1 MSTELIIAGEMGK
14 GGSGPVE
21 GVDTLISRQTVKTL
35 FVVGEGVISEIEEVY
50 LDTVSIDRFDADLLT
65 RTGTAG
71 QEVIEGFTDTEAPL
85 PGFVGKVIDKGDE
98 NIPNVD
104 ISPLVTTNI
113 TNFVVNKFYRITSLG
128 NATSEQWMAIGAGT
142 KYVPAAIGMVFKA
155 KKAGVGVTG
164 AGVEKV
170 SFQANTY
177 ETAIP
182 YDVNR
187 ARLTFTIPV
196 MLHVDGDGNTGGSA
210 VEVDIYTRPNSTANW
225 NLVANFTKKGKTTHG
240 YTFDK
245 EVTRPS
251 SVNPNNKIPWEIKVL
266 RVTDDSA
273 TNDSKTQNK
282 ISWSAVTQ
290 IYDTTNTYP
299 NSALAGITLRDASQF
314 GNKVPEI
321 MFKVKGKLV
330 LVPSNYNAA
339 TRVYTGSWTGSW
351 YSVLGVIT
359 KVYTNNPAWIIYDV
373 LTDTR
378 AGLGLS
384 QADIDIYSIYLLGK
398 YADEL
403 IPYTE
408 GINNIQIPRYTLD
421 YSFQT
426 RQPVRDFLS
435 QILSICNANLITNE
449 LGQVAIVFQYP
460 GQVVRRNIANANVVD
475 GIFTYQ
481 SSNIEQRTTLVNVTY
496 NNGKNFGR
504 TDTATVFEQDLI
516 DRYGL
521 QPIDVVLPGCY
532 YEAQAIRK
540 ARWTLYSNCH
550 FTNFVTFNV
559 FLDGLNYKIG
569 DLVRV
574 YDNYNQNTQQAGT
587 IASYFSA
594 GGTTTVIFDRTLTL
608 NDGSYTFYCYD
619 TSGVEVTKTLSVAG
633 SIATATTVA
642 IPSGTTNY
650 PDYDYQGYVTKYGIP
665 ATGVHLTDE
674 FKLPSHITFS
684 TDSIYSST
692 NFLGGTWTGSG
703 TTWHFYPSIYNL
715 TQYNAAEYI
724 DYFIH
729 VEYIGTYLHLNG
741 QTYQGTVALNGT
753 PSATTVYVAKQFPGA
768 IDQRTVNAST
778 LDRITLNSVV
788 TLNLGGIF
796 ILSGAAAGKVYRI
809 TNITKSEESQYAV
822 TGLEFND
829 SIFDYIDSGIDITPL
844 TGDFVN
850 VDQFYTTDVESISWS
865 DSSATNGSYSNSTL
879 HLNWVWDSAKTQKYR
894 ANFRLSYSGP
904 TANTVIVD
912 QINTDNYD
920 IPNPVPGRYIV
931 TLWAVNPFT
940 GISSKPKIEVVDFRI
955 NSTTVSTLQSPVN
968 VRITGTTAVNPQPS
982 TLTFTTPDLNITFDY
997 NPDNQAVDDALGDYL
1012 LEVWEVAINPNT
1024 QAVSY
1029 TTLKSSYPIALEKGG
1044 IAVDPT
1050 SPETSYYPLNGSF
1063 QFPLSEN
1070 LHVFGGTP
1078 SRTVGIKIYSRD
1090 LFGHVSANPVTV
1102 VVSNP
1107 VPAKILVADYKVV
1120 SGVSSV
1126 FVNIKASTEIDV
1138 KGYLVWRSTS
1148 PLFTKN
1154 SSTLVYDGPNNYV
1167 TLPVPTATKYW
1178 YSVAAYDNFSKTEYS
1193 PSDEQDSTPASAD
1206 ATTWTKTGLQFTANA
1221 ATKTLSWTAGTII
1234 RNATDSFNIAAGTSV
1249 WSTGFLYVYFNP
1261 SVSTTALQVTTTL
1274 LTAVQ
1279 MGCYPL
1285 ATYTGGDN
1293 STIKGGD
1300 GNAFI
1305 SGSQIIAGTV
1315 GASEI
1320 KAGSI
1325 VASLID
1331 TTNAVITGTAQITD
1345 GIITN
1350 AKIGN
1355 SIMSLDYN
1363 PTTHKGWIIDKTG
1376 SIITYGSIGILDEN
1390 GNVVFAGG
1398 NFNWNNA
1405 KGPGVPQV
1413 GATRNVFVGPWLT
1426 NTNYVIGDIVTD
1438 GLGYGWSCVTA
1449 HTSSAGVKTPVYPAT
1464 SNSYWA
1470 LYTVKGDSASSTTIV
1485 PIYRRVAGT
1494 NPSLPLPSG
1503 VTTYNFNSGT
1513 LTGLDNGWTK
1523 DVPAGTDP
1531 LYMSAATAVGVGTD
1545 TILTSEWATPVL
1557 FVSNGVN
1564 GTPGTNT
1571 ATVTLYQTTA
1581 TSAAPVVPNIPLTY
1595 KFSDA
1600 TIAETLPNNWQRSL
1614 PTTGAYRWVTTATA
1628 LGTGATDVIQAGE
1641 WAPTSLLAQ
1650 DGINGLRTAI
1660 LDMYQWA
1667 ASPPT
1672 LFPSGSSTFTWSTGQ
1687 FTAPPTTNNWYLT
1700 PQAPVKGQTLY
1711 VARTIYT
1718 DSLTA
1723 TTTAI
1728 NWTATTSTARSV
1740 AGIDGTPGTRT
1751 AYLEVY
1757 KWSANA
1763 PTTFPQG
1770 TSTYTWANGTFTDA
1784 NVNTNGW
1791 LLVPGTSVQGQTL
1804 WGISQ
1809 TYTDTGSSLSSPV
1822 TWSSISPY
1830 PLGYS
1835 GIDGQPGKTASTFGI
1850 NNAAAV
1856 FNKNAT
1862 NVISPSAGITLTT
1875 SYQNITGT
1883 LSYQWQ
1889 KNGTNITGATSSSY
1903 TVPTSDYSSATTNTY
1918 KVTITG
1924 TINGVFGSLTDT
1936 ITIPMLVDGG
1946 SGPVV
1951 LLSND
1956 NIIFGAPNVLY
1967 SGIDFSNGTCD
1978 VTAYIG
1984 STQLTY
1990 AASGANTFSLTYS
2003 SSSATVGAGS
2013 NPTSQIL
2020 RIPAPTGM
2028 SAESATNTITIT
2040 LRDAS
2045 GIALPLVVKYLRYN
2059 LSRAGAVGMSYW
2071 LSNTDYLKRS
2081 TSLVYSPAAITLN
2094 GYSAAGSTTPAAY
2107 PCRFKIYEDGSATA
2121 SYTSP
2126 YDEASKSYTPS
2137 TTAVSYIKVEMYL
2150 AGGTTTL
2157 VDYSTI
2163 PVVQD
2168 GSQGITLVEPNS
2180 AVLLPADSAGN
2191 VSSYSGSGTTI
2202 KVFEGSNQLTFTTG
2216 VVTKGYFG
2224 VSAAVSTGTVTVGG
2238 ISGAYTTTCTI
2249 GNHSGLSTDL
2259 ANITYTI
2266 SIIKADGTSV
2276 VLTDIQ
2282 TLTKSK
2288 AGAKGDLTP
2297 MVIVNGEQ
2305 AFKYAADTTIPTNQ
2319 TITLSASLSGG
2330 LTSYSWEY
2338 WYANLVWLPLSA
2350 PNTSSTYSLAYNSG
2364 AFGTS
2369 NSLRIRCLSSTA
2381 YDEITVVKLY
2391 DGAKGKDAITG
2402 YLTNESAA
2410 LPADSAG
2417 TVSSYTGA
2425 SGNFKVFSGT
2435 TDVTTSNCAYS
2446 VVAPNPASGVTIS
2459 IGSTTGAYTASGT
2472 MNADAVSFTLNAV
2485 YSGVTPAVTV
2495 SKVLSLTRVKAGVA
2509 GVTTT
2514 STIVADTV
2522 TVSGGQAFNYPAG
2535 NTTTPTGTGII
2546 TLTAFLTG
2554 TLTTYSWEY
2563 WTGSVW
2569 ASLGGSSSIYYLI
2582 YYNSAFVGD
2591 TARIR
2596 CLSGTKFDEI
2606 TIVKLYSGTNGKDS
2620 VVGYLTNET
2629 ATFPADK
2636 DGVVSDYSVGNGQ
2649 FKVFSGTTD
2658 ITSGYSTTY
2667 SVTTA
2672 TVSGLTL
2679 AINTAGA
2686 YTLSVS
2692 NSSLANAANSFTFEV
2707 KAVTSS
2713 TYGNVTVVKSIKYAK
2728 SKTGATGVGTSGADA
2743 VIGQLSSDSIMISC
2757 LSNGNPSGTSPY
2769 ATVTMTVRKG
2779 SLDDSANW
2787 TYSVTLS
2794 NVTSNSLS
2802 TSRIQNVTGFDGGV
2816 TNQAGYIE
2824 FTASRTGYSSI
2835 VKRCVFAKSIQGI
2848 AGAGTSYTGASDPT
2862 PTNPAASINGDSY
2875 FQTTSQLMWVKVAG
2889 TWRKVIPQITGGVSG
2904 NAATFIATGA
2914 IGQAQI
2920 GSLAVGTAQ
2929 IIDANVETLKIA
2941 GNAVTV
2947 PLASVVT
2954 TALSNSIAY
2963 SGTTYSAS
2971 MCSLSFTNPSTT
2983 ESIKI
2988 LVTFGFSFLY
2998 VGTSTAD
3005 RILKGV
3011 LFQDTTAIY
3020 TSEWATS
3027 TFITNYGMSAPAGAA
3042 SSSLI
3047 VTVAA
3052 GATVAFALKHQKG
3065 AGTLYWN
3072 NAFITATGCRR

>member
-1 MSTELIIAGEMGK
+1 MSTELIVAGEMGK

-21 GVDTLISRQTVKTL
+21 SVDTLISRQTVKTL

-128 NATSEQWMAIGAGT
+128 NATSAQWMAVGAGT

-170 SFQANTY
+170 SFQQNTY

-182 YDVNR
+182 YDANR

-196 MLHVDGDGNTGGSA
+196 MFHVDGDGNTGGSA
-210 VEVDIYTRPNSTANW
+210 VELDIYTRPNSTANW

-251 SVNPNNKIPWEIKVL
+251 NVNPNNRIPWEIKVL

-282 ISWSAVTQ
+282 VSWSAVTQ
-290 IYDTTNTYP
+290 IYDTTNTYR

-330 LVPSNYNAA
+330 LIPSNYNAA
-339 TRVYTGSWTGSW
+339 TRVYTGNWTSGSW
-351 YSVLGVIT
+351 YSVLGVLT

-378 AGLGLS
+378 AGLGLA

-460 GQVVRRNIANANVVD
+460 GQVVRRNITNANVVD

-587 IASYFSA
+587 IVSYSNAS
-594 GGTTTVIFDRTLTL
+594 GTTTVIFDRTLTL
-608 NDGSYTFYCYD
+608 NNGSYTFYCYD
-619 TSGVEVTKTLSVAG
+619 TSGTEVTKTISVAG

-642 IPSGTTNY
+642 IPAGTTNH

-684 TDSIYSST
+684 TNSIYSST

-724 DYFIH
+724 DYFTH

-753 PSATTVYVAKQFPGA
+753 PSATTVYIAKQFPGA

-844 TGDFVN
+844 TGDFVD

-879 HLNWVWDSAKTQKYR
+879 HISWIWDSAKTQKYR
-894 ANFRLSYSGP
+894 ANFKLNYYGP
-904 TANTVIVD
+904 SANTVMVD
-912 QINTDNYD
+912 QITTDNYD

-931 TLWAVNPFT
+931 TLWAINPFT
-940 GISSKPKIEVVDFRI
+940 GISSKPKIQVVDFKI
-955 NSTTVSTLQSPVN
+955 DSTVVSTLQAPIN
-968 VRITGTTAVNPQPS
+968 VRITGTTAVSPQPAS
-982 TLTFTTPDLNITFDY
+982 LSFTTPDLNISFDY

-1012 LEVWEVAINPNT
+1012 LEVWEIAINPNT
-1024 QAVSY
+1024 QAVTY
-1029 TTLKSSYPIALEKGG
+1029 TTLKNSYPIAAEAGSL
-1044 IAVDPT
+1044 IVDPT
-1050 SPETSYYPLNGSF
+1050 SPDTSFTPLNGSF
-1063 QFPLSEN
+1063 QFSLSEN
-1070 LHVFGGTP
+1070 LHTFGGSP
-1078 SRTVGIKIYSRD
+1078 SRTLGIKIYSRD
-1090 LFGHVSANPVTV
+1090 LFGHISANPATV
-1102 VVSNP
+1102 VFSNP
-1107 VPAKILVADYKVV
+1107 VPVKITTTDYSVV

-1126 FVNIKASTEIDV
+1126 FVNIKASTEVDV

-1148 PLFTKN
+1148 PLFIKN

-1206 ATTWTKTGLQFTANA
+1206 ATTWTKTGLQFTVDSVVAN
-1221 ATKTLSWTAGTII
+1221 KLNWTAGTVI
-1234 RNATDSFNIAAGTSV
+1234 RNGSNTYTITAGTTTWTS
-1249 WSTGFLYVYFNP
+1249 GFVYVYFNP
-1261 SVSTTALQVTTTL
+1261 AVSLTALQVTTTL
-1274 LTAVQ
+1274 LIAVGV
-1279 MGCYPL
+1279 GCYPI
-1285 ATYTGGDN
+1285 ATYTGGSASN
-1293 STIKGGD
+1293 IKGGD

-1325 VASLID
+1325 VASLLD

-1363 PTTHKGWIIDKTG
+1363 PTTYKGWIIDKAG
-1376 SIITYGSIGILDEN
+1376 NINTYGSLGLYDTN

-1405 KGPGVPQV
+1405 KGTGVPQV
-1413 GATRNVFVGPWLT
+1413 GATRNVFTGPWLT
-1426 NTNYVIGDIVTD
+1426 NTTYVIGDIVTD

-1449 HTSSAGVKTPVYPAT
+1449 HTSSASVKTPVYPIT

-1470 LYTVKGDSASSTTIV
+1470 IYTVKGDSASSTTIV
-1485 PIYRRVAGT
+1485 SIYRRVAGT

-1503 VTTYNFNSGT
+1503 TVTYNFSSGT
-1513 LTGLDNGWTK
+1513 LTGLDNGWSK
-1523 DVPAGTDP
+1523 DVPAGVDP
-1531 LYMSAATAVGVGTD
+1531 LYISAATAVGTGSA
-1545 TILTSEWATPVL
+1545 TIGGWATPVL
-1557 FVSNGVN
+1557 FVSNGID

-1581 TSAAPVVPNIPLTY
+1581 TSSPPTRPLIPLTY

-1614 PTTGAYRWVTTATA
+1614 PTTGAYRWITTATA
-1628 LGTGATDVIQAGE
+1628 LGTTATDTILASE
-1641 WAPTSLLAQ
+1641 WAPVSLLAQ
-1650 DGINGLRTAI
+1650 DGVNGLRTAI
-1660 LDMYQWA
+1660 MEMYQWA
-1667 ASPPT
+1667 TSAPT
-1672 LFPSGSSTFTWSTGQ
+1672 TFPSGVSTFTWANGQ
-1687 FTAPPTTNNWYLT
+1687 FTTPPTPNNWYTT
-1700 PQAPVKGQTLY
+1700 PQTPVKGQTLY

-1718 DSLTA
+1718 DSGTSENSLISWAATTA
-1723 TTTAI
+1723 TP
-1728 NWTATTSTARSV
+1728 RSI

-1757 KWSANA
+1757 KWSAVA
-1763 PTTFPQG
+1763 PTSFPQG
-1770 TSTYTWANGTFTDA
+1770 TSTYTWLNGTFTDA

-1791 LLVPGTSVQGQTL
+1791 LLVPGASVQGQTL

-1809 TYTDTGSSLSSPV
+1809 AYSDTGTSSTSSV

-1830 PLGYS
+1830 ALGYA
-1835 GIDGQPGKTASTFGI
+1835 GIDGTAGKTAANFGI
-1850 NNAAAV
+1850 DNAAAI
-1856 FNKNAT
+1856 FNKNAS
-1862 NVISPSAGITLTT
+1862 NVIAPSAGITLTT

-1889 KNGTNITGATSSSY
+1889 KNGANLAGATSSSY
-1903 TVPTSDYSSATTNTY
+1903 TVPTSDYSSVTSNTY

-1924 TINGVFGSLTDT
+1924 TINGVATSLSDT

-1951 LLSND
+1951 LLSNE
-1956 NIIFGAPNVLY
+1956 NITFGAPNVLY

-1978 VTAYIG
+1978 ITAYIG

-1990 AASGANTFSLTYS
+1990 AASGANTFSLTYTS
-2003 SSSATVGAGS
+2003 TYASVGAGS
-2013 NPTSQIL
+2013 NPVSQIL
-2020 RIPAPTGM
+2020 RIPAPTAM
-2028 SAESATNTITIT
+2028 SAESAAVTITVT
-2040 LRDAS
+2040 VRDNA
-2045 GIALPLVVKYLRYN
+2045 GNALPLIVKTLRYN

-2081 TSLVYSPAAITLN
+2081 TSLVYSPSAITLN
-2094 GYSAAGSTTPAAY
+2094 GYSAAGSGTPAAY
-2107 PCRFKIYEDGSATA
+2107 ACRFKIYEDGSASA
-2121 SYTSP
+2121 IYTSSV
-2126 YDEASKSYTPS
+2126 DEATKTYTPS
-2137 TTAVSYIKVEMYL
+2137 TTSVTYIKVEMYL
-2150 AGGTTTL
+2150 SGGTTTL
-2157 VDYSTI
+2157 VDYSVI

-2168 GSQGITLVEPNS
+2168 GSQALTLVEPNS
-2180 AVLLPADSAGN
+2180 AVLLSSDSAGN
-2191 VSSYSGSGTTI
+2191 VSSYAGSGTTI
-2202 KVFEGSNQLTFTTG
+2202 KVFEGSTPLLFTTG

-2224 VSAAVSTGTVTVGG
+2224 VSASVTSGSIAIGG
-2238 ISGAYTTTCTI
+2238 LSGAYTSTCTVA
-2249 GNHSGLSTDL
+2249 NHSNLSTDS

-2266 SIIKADGTSV
+2266 NVVKADGSAVT
-2276 VLTDIQ
+2276 LTDIQ

-2288 AGAKGDLTP
+2288 AGVKGDLAQL
-2297 MVIVNGEQ
+2297 VIVNGEQ
-2305 AFKYAADTTIPTNQ
+2305 AFKFAADSTTPVNTS
-2319 TITLSASLSGG
+2319 ITLSAALSGG
-2330 LTSYSWEY
+2330 LTTYSWEY
-2338 WYANLVWLPLSA
+2338 WYANIAWLPLPA
-2350 PNTSSTYSLAYNSG
+2350 PNTGSTYSLTYNNS

-2369 NSLRIRCLSSTA
+2369 NSLRVRCLSGTA
-2381 YDEITVVKLY
+2381 YDEITIVKLY
-2391 DGAKGKDAITG
+2391 DGAKGKNAITG

-2410 LPADSAG
+2410 LPADSSG
-2417 TVSSYTGA
+2417 TVSTYAGA
-2425 SGNFKVFSGT
+2425 SGSFKVFDGT
-2435 TDVTTSNCAYS
+2435 TDVTNSSTFTIATAT
-2446 VVAPNPASGVTIS
+2446 VGGVTITLNS
-2459 IGSTTGAYTASGT
+2459 PSGTYSASGT
-2472 MNADAVSFTLNAV
+2472 MNVDAASFTLSAAYN
-2485 YSGVTPAVTV
+2485 GVTIN
-2495 SKVLSLTRVKAGVA
+2495 KVLSLTRVKAGV
-2509 GVTTT
+2509 TTT
-2514 STIVADTV
+2514 TTNTIVADTV
-2522 TVSGGQAFNYPAG
+2522 TITGGQAFNYAAG

-2546 TLTAFLTG
+2546 TLTASLTG

-2569 ASLGGSSSIYYLI
+2569 ASLGVYSSTYFLV
-2582 YYNSAFVGD
+2582 YNNNTAFVGD

-2596 CLSGTKFDEI
+2596 CLSGTKYDEM
-2606 TIVKLYSGTNGKDS
+2606 TIVKLYSGSNGKDA

-2629 ATFPADK
+2629 ATFPADST
-2636 DGVVSDYSVGNGQ
+2636 GVISDYTVAAGQ
-2649 FKVFSGTTD
+2649 FKVFSGTLD

-2672 TVSGLTL
+2672 TVGGLTL
-2679 AINTAGA
+2679 SINSSGA
-2686 YTLSVS
+2686 YSVAVS
-2692 NSSLANAANSFTFEV
+2692 TQSTVNTTNSFTFEV
-2707 KAVTSS
+2707 KAITSS
-2713 TYGNVTVVKSIKYAK
+2713 TYGSVTVVKSIKYAK
-2728 SKTGATGVGTSGADA
+2728 SKTGTPGIGTNGADA
-2743 VIGQLSSDSIMISC
+2743 VIGQLSSDSVMLSC
-2757 LSNGNPSGTSPY
+2757 NSAGNPVGTSPY
-2769 ATVTMTVRKG
+2769 ATVTMTVNKG
-2779 SLDDSANW
+2779 GVDDSANW
-2787 TYSVTLS
+2787 TYSASLS
-2794 NVTSNSLS
+2794 NLTSSSLT
-2802 TSRIQNVTGFDGGV
+2802 TSRTQNITAFGGGT
-2816 TNQAGYIE
+2816 TNQTGYID
-2824 FTASRTGYSSI
+2824 FTASRTGYASI
-2835 VKRCVFAKSIQGI
+2835 VKRCVFAKSIPGI

-2862 PTNPAASINGDSY
+2862 TSNPAAAINGDSY
-2875 FQTTSQLMWVKVAG
+2875 FQTTTQLMWVKVNG
-2889 TWRKVIPQITGGVSG
+2889 TWQKVVPQITSG
-2904 NAATFIATGA
+2904 NATQFIATAA

-2920 GSLAVGTAQ
+2920 GSAAIGTAQ
-2929 IIDANVETLKIA
+2929 IIDANISTLKIE

-2947 PLASVVT
+2947 PLSNNVVGPT
-2954 TALSNSIAY
+2954 TNNTSY
-2963 SGTTYSAS
+2963 SGTTFSPA
-2971 MCSLSFTNPSTT
+2971 MCSLTFTNPSIT
-2983 ESIKI
+2983 EPIKI
-2988 LVTFGFSFLY
+2988 LVSFGFSYFFRGALTAGGSFKGCLMN
-2998 VGTSTAD
+2998 GTTTVYSASWGGSMFISTG
-3005 RILKGV
+3005 L
-3011 LFQDTTAIY
+3011 
-3020 TSEWATS
+3020 
-3027 TFITNYGMSAPAGAA
+3027 MSIAEGAG
-3042 SSSLI
+3042 SSSVIL
-3047 VTVAA
+3047 TVAA
-3052 GATVAFALKHQKG
+3052 GASITLNVKHQKTG
-3065 AGTLYWN
+3065 ASLFTYS
-3072 NAFITATGCRR
+3072 NAFISIVGCRR